1 MQTFVRTLS
10 LFQVLISV
18 TVKSKAEHVFT
29 GTEGGS
35 VDITCKYPDGYQY
48 TTMYLCRHPCYS
60 SDVLIKSQK
69 VDQAISMGRY
79 TALNIPSVRSFTVT
93 IRHLRLKDSGVYY
106 CGADKW
112 GYDILIKVKLNV
124 TKGIMFPATVPAVSS
139 HAPVVLQCQSPDVT
153 QLPHAMTVISSTADN
168 FTSDEQAS
176 STTQPQHSINTH
188 LQLLVV
194 CGGVLGL
201 MFCYVFATLVILYR
215 KKSSTQNTS
224 LKPPAPESQISHPSP
239 DQDPTLSEKISRR
252 KAPNRLLHGYI
263 CFYNHDSNTETKKE
277 KHCHSLDTL
286 RCLIGTTLPSQ
297 TTAAQLH

>member
-60 SDVLIKSQK
+60 SDVLIKSKK

-79 TALNIPSVRSFTVT
+79 TALNTPSGRSFSVT

-106 CGADKW
+106 CGVDKW

-124 TKGIMFPATVPAVSS
+124 TKAPAVSS
-139 HAPVVLQCQSPDVT
+139 HAPVILQSQSPDVT

-168 FTSDEQAS
+168 FTSYEQAS
-176 STTQPQHSINTH
+176 STTQPQHSLDPH
-188 LQLLVV
+188 VQLLVV

-201 MFCYVFATLVILYR
+201 MLCCVLATLVILYR

-224 LKPPAPESQISHPSP
+224 LKPPAPESQISHPSS
-239 DQDPTLSEKISRR
+239 DQEDIWHVYDDMLAVYSLAGPARGDKSSATYSTIQLP
-252 KAPNRLLHGYI
+252 APADNDCNLY
-263 CFYNHDSNTETKKE
+263 
-277 KHCHSLDTL
+277 SLVT
-286 RCLIGTTLPSQ
+286 P
-297 TTAAQLH
+297 H